1 MTRAWHDS
9 VHTFAPNAPVLPVY
23 LVLLELHDLLNS
35 AAGSA
40 IDFTLTI
47 SDTPLKYYRNAET
60 RVVCPCAACDMHI
73 Q

>member
-1 MTRAWHDS
+1 MRRAEHDKRHDS

-40 IDFTLTI
+40 IDFT
-47 SDTPLKYYRNAET
+47 
-60 RVVCPCAACDMHI
+60 
-73 Q
+73 